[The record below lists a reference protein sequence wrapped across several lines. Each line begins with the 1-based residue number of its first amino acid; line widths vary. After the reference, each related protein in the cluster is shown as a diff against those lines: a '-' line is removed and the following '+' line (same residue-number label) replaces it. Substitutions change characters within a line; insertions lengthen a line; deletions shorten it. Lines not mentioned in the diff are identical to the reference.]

1 MDPVLELIQSKGLDF
16 KISGQ
21 DYLVKCLNP
30 DHEDT
35 NPSLRIDK
43 SSGATHCFSCGFKT
57 NIFKH
62 YGFLSAPSSLKIN
75 RIKDKLNMLKQD
87 FNGLDL
93 PEGHTPFRQD
103 YRDISSDTYKHFE
116 AFTTYLDPKLQE
128 RIVFPIKDTKGK
140 VLVFIGRSTSQES
153 DRARYLVHPQNS
165 EVPVFPMKF
174 DKPYKSVVLVEGIF
188 DLLNLYDKNIKNVA
202 CCFGTNTLHKNT
214 ALKLLPFK
222 VQGVR
227 KVYILFDGD
236 AAGRKAAETLK
247 PLIEQEDFEVEILDL
262 PDGEDPGSLDRE
274 NIMLLA
280 QYIN

>member
-1 MDPVLELIQSKGLDF
+1 
-16 KISGQ
+16 
-21 DYLVKCLNP
+21 
-30 DHEDT
+30 
-35 NPSLRIDK
+35 
-43 SSGATHCFSCGFKT
+43 
-57 NIFKH
+57 
-62 YGFLSAPSSLKIN
+62 
-75 RIKDKLNMLKQD
+75 MLKQS
-87 FNGLDL
+87 FAGLDL
-93 PEGHTPFRQD
+93 PEGYTPFRED
-103 YRDISSDTYKHFE
+103 YRDISSDTYKHFG

-128 RIVFPIKDTKGK
+128 RIVFPIKDTKDK
-140 VLVFIGRSTSQES
+140 ILVYIGRSTSQDSEK
-153 DRARYLVHPQNS
+153 ARYLVHPQNS

-222 VQGVR
+222 VQGIR

-247 PLIEQEDFEVEILDL
+247 PLIELEDFEVEILDL

-280 QYIN
+280 QYIQ